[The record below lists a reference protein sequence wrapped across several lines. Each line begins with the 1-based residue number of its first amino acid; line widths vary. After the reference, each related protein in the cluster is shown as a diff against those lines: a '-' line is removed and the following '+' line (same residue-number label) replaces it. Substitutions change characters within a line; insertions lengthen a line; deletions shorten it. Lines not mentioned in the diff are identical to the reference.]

1 MNNGTFIEK
10 AFYNQTKK
18 TSHGNLFTDSKGN
31 IYSYG
36 GHYPLLFTAS
46 DNDSLAFV
54 NTTGYSNSTS
64 KHIGHAFA
72 ATNYTAIPVE
82 LNGARLPLTLDDITI
97 RLGVMVVEIKSE
109 MDKKV
114 RKDTKVYSYLQSRFD
129 RALENYNKVK
139 EYL

>member
-1 MNNGTFIEK
+1 MTNGEFIEK

-18 TSHGNLFTDSKGN
+18 REHGNLFSDSKGN

-36 GHYPLLFTAS
+36 YHYPLLFTAS

-64 KHIGHAFA
+64 KHIGHAHA
-72 ATNYTAIPVE
+72 ATNYTAIAVE
-82 LNGARLPLTLDDITI
+82 LNGASLPLTLDEIHSK
-97 RLGVMVVEIKSE
+97 LGAMVVELKSE
-109 MDKKV
+109 MDKKK
-114 RKDTKVYSYLQSRFD
+114 RKDTQVYSYLQSRFD